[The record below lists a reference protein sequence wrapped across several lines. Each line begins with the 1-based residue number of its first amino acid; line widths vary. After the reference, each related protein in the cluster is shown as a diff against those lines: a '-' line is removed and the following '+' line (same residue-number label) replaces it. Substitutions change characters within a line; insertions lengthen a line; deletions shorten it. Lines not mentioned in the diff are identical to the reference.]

1 MSSSRKESERAKF
14 VQDKCQTLLTLMLR
28 DEDNKY
34 CVDCDAKGILAAN
47 CISFLFTLKKYVC
60 SIINYTYND
69 IINCVHDYVYEF
81 VLMLNKS
88 KSITINQMYD
98 RVTDSLILF

>member
-34 CVDCDAKGILAAN
+34 CVDCDAKGNLLDSIYGAN
-47 CISFLFTLKKYVC
+47 RIASTSTCIA
-60 SIINYTYND
+60 
-69 IINCVHDYVYEF
+69 VY
-81 VLMLNKS
+81 
-88 KSITINQMYD
+88 TINVRKLTRY
-98 RVTDSLILF
+98 